1 MRASAYSLVRPLLFH
16 IDPERAHE
24 LALAALRPL
33 QLALQ
38 RAGPTAPVA
47 DPILSQELWG
57 LTFPNPVG
65 LAAGFDKNGELP
77 HVWASLGFGFAEL
90 GTITAQAQEGNPRP
104 RMFRLPADR
113 ALINRLGF
121 NNRGAAAVAREL
133 TCRLGHRRPPIPLG
147 INLGKSGVTP
157 LDAAA
162 ADYCASLRA
171 VFALADYL
179 TVNVSSPNT
188 PGLRDLQ
195 SADQLARLLDALGAE
210 NEKLAREHGLRP
222 RPFVVKIAPEL
233 SEGELRA
240 LAAVVRERGVAGLI
254 ATNTTIERPTL
265 RTPAPLASEAG
276 GLSGAPLRERSTAV
290 IRLLYRLTEGTLPII
305 GVGGI
310 FTAED
315 AYEKIRAGASLVQVY
330 TGFVY
335 GGPGLPRRLC
345 RGLRQLLERDGL
357 ANIFHAVGRDLR
369 F

>member
-1 MRASAYSLVRPLLFH
+1 MTASVYSLLRPFLFR
-16 IDPERAHE
+16 IDPERAHG
-24 LALAALRPL
+24 LAVAALRPV

-38 RAGPTAPVA
+38 RAGATAPA
-47 DPILSQELWG
+47 SDPVLSQELWG

-65 LAAGFDKNGELP
+65 LAAGFDKNAELP
-77 HVWASLGFGFAEL
+77 HVWAALGFGFAEL
-90 GTITAQAQEGNPRP
+90 GTITAEAQQGNPRP
-104 RMFRLPADR
+104 RVFRLPADQ

-121 NNRGAAAVAREL
+121 NNRGAVAVAREL
-133 TCRLGHRRPPIPLG
+133 TRRLGHHRPPIPLG
-147 INLGKSGVTP
+147 VNLGKSRVTP
-157 LDAAA
+157 PDAAA

-171 VFALADYL
+171 VFALADYVA
-179 TVNVSSPNT
+179 VNISSPNT

-210 NEKLAREHGLRP
+210 NEILARAHGLRS

-240 LAAVVRERGVAGLI
+240 VAAVARERGVAGLI

-265 RTPAPLASEAG
+265 RTPAPLAGEAG

-290 IRLLYRLTEGTLPII
+290 IRALYRITEGTFPII

-315 AYEKIRAGASLVQVY
+315 AYEKIRAGASLLQVY

-345 RGLRQLLERDGL
+345 GGLRRLLERDGF
-357 ANIFHAVGRDLR
+357 ANIAAAVGRDG
-369 F
+369 